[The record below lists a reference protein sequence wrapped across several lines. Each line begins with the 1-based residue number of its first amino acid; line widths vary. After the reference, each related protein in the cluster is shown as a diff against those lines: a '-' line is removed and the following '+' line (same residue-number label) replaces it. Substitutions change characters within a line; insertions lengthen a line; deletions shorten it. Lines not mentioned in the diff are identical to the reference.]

1 MGGDPFSRKTINFF
15 DPLIPFA
22 IFRKIMYHTSII
34 REEIAKEDDLMTDYK
49 ERFAGDSE
57 QFEQAA
63 KAFFGG
69 EMSKQ
74 DY

>member
-1 MGGDPFSRKTINFF
+1 
-15 DPLIPFA
+15 
-22 IFRKIMYHTSII
+22 MYHTSII

-63 KAFFGG
+63 KAFFWRRDVQTGL
-69 EMSKQ
+69 
-74 DY
+74 